1 MPKFYVGDTPLLR
14 VDAGSDISDAS
25 VYRILYWKPDG
36 ASGYFVGSLSGT
48 QLIEYQI
55 TDVTILDEKGAWKF
69 ASFIALA
76 NGLMYT
82 GETFEQ
88 QIFKR
93 GR

>member
-14 VDAGSDISDAS
+14 VDAASDISDAS

-36 ASGYFVGSLSGT
+36 ASGHFAGTLSGT
-48 QLIEYQI
+48 QLIEHQI
-55 TDVTILDEKGAWKF
+55 TDITILDEKGAWKF
-69 ASFIALA
+69 ASFIALN

-88 QIFKR
+88 QIFMR